1 MANVKEDY
9 TDLPEDFFNDL
20 VDESFIDEHV
30 VGDENGD
37 DDPQLNRCLDEI
49 KELEAKIEKKK
60 RVIQE
65 RQNGLTVEERL
76 RQKALECERMTRS
89 RSRSRERERRHRER
103 RPRRGSRSSR
113 SRSPHGS
120 RHNRDRRPNR
130 DRSLSPLPSRG
141 SRRSKSPKRSKRSSS
156 THRNISFLEELAQK
170 FAEKGQAF
178 PEKDA
183 LLMGQNNMNQMNQMN
198 NQPMPMDF
206 VNTMSFEPQPLIIP
220 NFQPQQV
227 AYPLPSVQPVQ
238 QNMFYG
244 LNPMSILAGN
254 IPSTGPNP
262 MSILAGNVP
271 SAAPNNLAPVCN
283 LVCLDSVAIWF

>member
-1 MANVKEDY
+1 MQTSNVPVIMSNSKEGY

-20 VDESFIDEHV
+20 ADESFIGDVVESDE
-30 VGDENGD
+30 D

-49 KELEAKIEKKK
+49 QKLEAKIKKK
-60 RVIQE
+60 KQVIQE

-76 RQKALECERMTRS
+76 RQKAMECERISRS
-89 RSRSRERERRHRER
+89 RSRSRDRLERRHRER
-103 RPRRGSRSSR
+103 RTRRASRSR

-120 RHNRDRRPNR
+120 SRHRDRRNNR
-130 DRSLSPLPSRG
+130 DRSLSPPPTSRG
-141 SRRSKSPKRSKRSSS
+141 GHRSPKRSKRSSS
-156 THRNISFLEELAQK
+156 THRNLSFLEELAQK

-183 LLMGQNNMNQMNQMN
+183 LLMGQNQMNN

-206 VNTMSFEPQPLIIP
+206 GNGMPFDPQPLISIP
-220 NFQPQQV
+220 NFQPQQLG
-227 AYPLPSVQPVQ
+227 YPIQSVQPVQ

-244 LNPMSILAGN
+244 I
-254 IPSTGPNP
+254 NP

-271 SAAPNNLAPVCN
+271 SSAPGNLAPVCVAYFEFFSKQF
-283 LVCLDSVAIWF
+283 LVDEFVFI

>member
-1 MANVKEDY
+1 MASTKEGY
-9 TDLPEDFFNDL
+9 TDIPEDFFNDL
-20 VDESFIDEHV
+20 VDESFIEDV
-30 VGDENGD
+30 VVEREGEED

-49 KELEAKIEKKK
+49 KVLEAKIEKKK

-76 RQKALECERMTRS
+76 RQKAMECERMSRS
-89 RSRSRERERRHRER
+89 RSRSRDRSERRHRER
-103 RPRRGSRSSR
+103 RARRGSRSSR

-120 RHNRDRRPNR
+120 RHRDRRHNR
-130 DRSLSPLPSRG
+130 DRSLSPPFTSRTGSHRLRG
-141 SRRSKSPKRSKRSSS
+141 SRSKSPKRSKRSAS
-156 THRNISFLEELAQK
+156 THRNLSFLEELAQK

-183 LLMGQNNMNQMNQMN
+183 LLMGHKQMN
-198 NQPMPMDF
+198 NNQPTMDMNGRPMQMDF
-206 VNTMSFEPQPLIIP
+206 ANPMSFEPQPLITIP

-227 AYPLPSVQPVQ
+227 GYPIPAVQPVQ

-244 LNPMSILAGN
+244 I
-254 IPSTGPNP
+254 NP

-271 SAAPNNLAPVCN
+271 SAPPNNLPPV
-283 LVCLDSVAIWF
+283 STKFFI